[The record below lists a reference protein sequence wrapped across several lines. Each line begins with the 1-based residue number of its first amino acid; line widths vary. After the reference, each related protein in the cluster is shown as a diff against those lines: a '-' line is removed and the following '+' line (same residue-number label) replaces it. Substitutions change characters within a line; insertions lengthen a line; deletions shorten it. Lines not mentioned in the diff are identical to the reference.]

1 MLMTAFNFSTVD
13 YRPPTITGPGAFK
26 ASFPSFGGSADGSAR
41 ATVKASE
48 KDP

>member
-13 YRPPTITGPGAFK
+13 YRPPTITGPK